1 MFLVPIILLDP
12 CNNACFEISEAT
24 SETMLKKMLV
34 EQLGSMYYTNNR
46 IKILEIRKLFSIKDY
61 FTKKSHVESKN
72 FERINP
78 KSLILE
84 K

>member
-24 SETMLKKMLV
+24 SETMLKKNV

-61 FTKKSHVESKN
+61 FTKRSHVESKN